1 MLVTVRH
8 LLLSSLEFPV
18 FWRGRWQQRDL
29 SQLTKMASAAAAESS
44 LCRDRA
50 TWCVYIGI
58 NANDGPTAGR
68 IETFAKNREKW
79 HVGKR
84 VGFLAGHGRRSPLI
98 LQWLISCWL
107 PSDIFFFFNLRHD
120 VNCHTRS
127 LPRLCHSPPRS
138 LSLEESSIPGPDLDR
153 PAVPI
158 YF

>member
-107 PSDIFFFFNLRHD
+107 PSDIFFFFDKPSAVFFFLK
-120 VNCHTRS
+120 RS
-127 LPRLCHSPPRS
+127 PCT
-138 LSLEESSIPGPDLDR
+138 
-153 PAVPI
+153 
-158 YF
+158 